1 MLRILIWQVSD
12 DKTFKDYALQI
23 LEYQHD
29 GLEIVGEAVNDDI
42 AKVDRGGG
50 GIIKSLPSAQEKSA

>member
-50 GIIKSLPSAQEKSA
+50 L

>member
-1 MLRILIWQVSD
+1 MLRILIWQVSND
-12 DKTFKDYALQI
+12 MTFKDYALKI

-42 AKVDRGGG
+42 AKVDRGG
-50 GIIKSLPSAQEKSA
+50 IMKSLPSAQEKSA

>member
-1 MLRILIWQVSD
+1 MLRVLIWQVSND
-12 DKTFKDYALQI
+12 MTFKDYSLTI

-29 GLEIVGEAVNDDI
+29 GLEIIGEASNDDI

-50 GIIKSLPSAQEKSA
+50 L

>member
-1 MLRILIWQVSD
+1 MLRVLIWQVSD
-12 DKTFKDYALQI
+12 DKTFKDFALKV

-42 AKVDRGGG
+42 AKVDRGGVM
-50 GIIKSLPSAQEKSA
+50 KFSLLAQKKSA